1 MEPRRLHSYT
11 TSQPSLPPTEGIE
24 VFEGMREMP
33 GMSRADGERR
43 LDGRNGNDEKQA
55 SEQIPVIR
63 KSSSRQTDLYIA
75 CPEVVSRIEVLP
87 SLRLCSNTSS
97 MVKGCCA

>member
-1 MEPRRLHSYT
+1 
-11 TSQPSLPPTEGIE
+11 
-24 VFEGMREMP
+24 
-33 GMSRADGERR
+33 MSRADRERR
-43 LDGRNGNDEKQA
+43 LDGRNGHDEKQA